1 MIKVAIVDD
10 EFEEREKLRGYL
22 KCYGTEKHIKMDVD
36 EYENGDKLI
45 SEYRTIYDVIIFDID
60 MPGINGMDAARYI
73 RKKDGNVVI
82 LFVTNV
88 AQYAINGYE
97 VDAVDYIIK
106 PIGYYD
112 FLLKFQKAV
121 RRLSQRQDHV
131 IAAETVD
138 GIRKIKVSD
147 IRYVEVLGHYL
158 IYHTAYG
165 NFKLRGSMKEHEAE
179 LCAYNFVRAHKS
191 YLINMAFIENIHGN
205 TVTAAGEEL
214 PLGRVYRDCVVNE
227 YFRYI
232 RG

>member
-1 MIKVAIVDD
+1 MRVAIVDD
-10 EFEEREKLRGYL
+10 ESAEREKLRGYL
-22 KCYGTEKHIKMDVD
+22 QCYGTEKHIKMEIDG
-36 EYENGDKLI
+36 YENGDRLI
-45 SEYRTIYDVIIFDID
+45 SEYRTVSDVVIFDID

-73 RKKDGNVVI
+73 RKRDANVVI

-112 FLLKFQKAV
+112 FLMKFQKAV

-131 IAAETVD
+131 VVAETLD
-138 GIRKIKVSD
+138 GIQKMKVSD
-147 IRYVEVLGHYL
+147 IRYVEVLAHYL
-158 IYHTAYG
+158 IYHTACG
-165 NFKLRGSMKEHEAE
+165 NFKMRGSMKEHETE
-179 LCAYNFVRAHKS
+179 LCAYNFTRVHKS
-191 YLINMAFIENIHGN
+191 YLVNLACIENIHGS
-205 TVTAAGEEL
+205 TVTVAGEEL
-214 PLGRVYRDCVVNE
+214 PLGRVYRDRVVNE